1 MEIAPQLQDPRR
13 NISFGFVEDIV
24 AVAAAARRNN
34 PLRRTQPYQ
43 WTSAGMMRLLSK
55 TRKFFRRLGY
65 RIARC
70 REDLTAQGKKPR
82 VVFIHT
88 PKTGGNSIN
97 TYFKEYVGSKGS
109 GRIVRYDDFTSH
121 AVDKFAA
128 CAQSAKF
135 VTGHMPWTAFERCR
149 DGNTF
154 AFTILRDP
162 YDRLRSLYYFI
173 VNLPDKYER
182 AEEINDIQKM
192 SIREFLSSPERRVR
206 FYTDNYIARQFAG
219 SLDVLAET
227 PAERA
232 RLAESAIQNL
242 SSLDLV
248 GFNDNLD
255 GAFTEIARTAGLPA
269 PCAGRK
275 LNVTANLAA
284 SEEKRAEASLP
295 LNEEMRALAKPLVE
309 ADMMVYEYFLKTR
322 KITE

>member
-1 MEIAPQLQDPRR
+1 
-13 NISFGFVEDIV
+13 
-24 AVAAAARRNN
+24 
-34 PLRRTQPYQ
+34 
-43 WTSAGMMRLLSK
+43 MMRLLSK

-65 RIARC
+65 QIARC
-70 REDLTAQGKKPR
+70 RESLTAQGTRPR

-88 PKTGGNSIN
+88 PKTGGTSII
-97 TYFKEYVGSKGS
+97 TYFKEYVGSKRS
-109 GRIVRYDDFTSH
+109 GRIVRYEDFTSH
-121 AVDKFAA
+121 TVDEFVAH
-128 CAQSAKF
+128 AQSARL

-227 PAERA
+227 PEERL
-232 RLAESAIQNL
+232 RLAENAIRNL

-248 GFNDNLD
+248 GFNDSLD
-255 GAFTEIARTAGLPA
+255 GAFAEIARTAGLP
-269 PCAGRK
+269 PPPAGRK
-275 LNVTANLAA
+275 LNVTANLAS

-309 ADMMVYEYFLKTR
+309 ADMIVYEYFLKTR
-322 KITE
+322 KIAD